1 MGSQSSLVKHPLR
14 RGLKRGIRILKDK
27 TKDSDYYTKE
37 WVEKFKGSLKDLGNV
52 IYEKGEFKVL

>member
-37 WVEKFKGSLKDLGNV
+37 
-52 IYEKGEFKVL
+52 